1 VPQVE
6 LVVLDFGDLRETVV
20 DHGEELR
27 DVRGLLTELDQI
39 GVGMLW
45 SQLVRDRDDHPR
57 RERSTL
63 AARLFSDI
71 MVSLKGHP

>member
-1 VPQVE
+1 
-6 LVVLDFGDLRETVV
+6 
-20 DHGEELR
+20 
-27 DVRGLLTELDQI
+27 
-39 GVGMLW
+39 MLW
-45 SQLVRDRDDHPR
+45 SQLVRDRDDHPP